1 MAKYTKPTPAAL
13 LTDFYKVCHKAF
25 FNPHT
30 EQLVAY
36 WTPRKSRLE
45 HINYVVMFW
54 LQALI
59 KIYLID
65 RFDDTFFSRPWEEVY
80 KEYVDYVSAT
90 FDSGFAEGEAEA
102 LHEIHKLGYL
112 PIEIRAIPEGT
123 RVPIGCPMIEF
134 RCTDKCAFWLPE
146 YLETI
151 CSCNLWPAMTDAT
164 IADVNRR
171 ELDKWYDK
179 TVDDNV
185 PHSMGAGDFSMRGM
199 FGEYAAVMADAGHLL
214 SFGSTATVPTGWWLH
229 NMYQADISVGKGLP
243 SLEHSVWESWG
254 EENELEAFRHMLVNV
269 RPKGALSMVS
279 DTWNLWR
286 VLEDYM
292 PKLKDIIMGRD
303 GKVVIR
309 PDSGN
314 PADILCGTD
323 MFYVDIKAD
332 NINDK
337 ASVEAAARR
346 YIVETAARGN
356 DKDRHDRCDFRF
368 QYGKWI
374 VTGHGTVERDPAS
387 PVCGQVNNV
396 TVQVREKTVEE
407 MGVIEALWNVFGGQV
422 NSKGYKVLDPHV
434 GAIYGDAI
442 TYDRLKEIF
451 SRLAA
456 KGFASN
462 NVVMGFGSYTYQ
474 YVTRDT
480 FGFALKVTH
489 GIIDGKEVA
498 MFKDP
503 ITDRGSHSAGK
514 KSQRGMCVVH
524 KNGEGND
531 PATLS
536 YTDGHTMAEA
546 DGDTANNL
554 RLVFRNGEL
563 FIDEDFETIRKRLH
577 PNF

>member
-25 FNPHT
+25 FNPKT
-30 EQLVAY
+30 QQLVAY

-54 LQALI
+54 LQAMI
-59 KIYLID
+59 KIYIID
-65 RFDDTFFSRPWEEVY
+65 RFDDTFFHRPWEEVY
-80 KEYVDYVSAT
+80 KEYVDYISAT
-90 FDSGFAEGEAEA
+90 FDSGFAEGEAEGLKK
-102 LHEIHKLGYL
+102 LHDLGHMPL
-112 PIEIRAIPEGT
+112 LIKAVPEGT

-134 RCTDKCAFWLPE
+134 RSTEEWAFWLPE

-164 IADVNRR
+164 IADKNRQ
-171 ELDKWYDK
+171 ELDFWYDK
-179 TVDDNV
+179 TADDSV
-185 PHSMGAGDFSMRGM
+185 PHSMGAGNFSMRGM

-229 NMYQADISVGKGLP
+229 NMYHADITVGKGLP

-254 EENELEAFRHMLVNV
+254 EEHELEAFRHMLTEV
-269 RPKGALSMVS
+269 RPTGALSMVS

-292 PKLKDIIMGRD
+292 PKLKDIIMNRD
-303 GKVVIR
+303 GKVVVR

-314 PADILCGTD
+314 PADILCGID
-323 MFYVDIKAD
+323 MFYVDIHAED
-332 NINDK
+332 RNDK
-337 ASVEAAARR
+337 ASVEQAARR
-346 YIVETAARGN
+346 YIVNTVSKN
-356 DKDRHDRCDFRF
+356 PDKERIDRCDFRF

-374 VTGHGTVERDPAS
+374 ITGHGTVDRSNTGA
-387 PVCGQVNNV
+387 VCNQVSDLE
-396 TVQVREKTVEE
+396 VQVRKKTVEE
-407 MGVIEALWNVFGGQV
+407 MGVIEALWDVFGGSV
-422 NSKGYKVLDPHV
+422 NTKGYKVLDPHV

-451 SRLAA
+451 HRLAA
-456 KGFASN
+456 KGFAAN
-462 NVVMGFGSYTYQ
+462 NVVMGFGSYSYQ

-489 GIIDGKEVA
+489 GIIDGKEVM

-503 ITDRGSHSAGK
+503 ITDHGSHSAGK
-514 KSQRGMCVVH
+514 KSQKGMCIVH
-524 KNGEGND
+524 RNADGTIG
-531 PATLS
+531 
-536 YTDGHTMAEA
+536 YTDQHTMAEV
-546 DGDTANNL
+546 DGDPENL
-554 RLVFRNGEL
+554 LRPVFHNGEL
-563 FIDEDFETIRKRLH
+563 LVDEDFETIRKRLH